1 MTANKQPH
9 ILNAS
14 SNLVGIALVL
24 VTGLKLT
31 KASDTTWCDEISV
44 CCAIAFMAS
53 CVTSYLSLRADNRL
67 AAAYERAADYL
78 FMGGMF
84 SLFFA
89 VTGFAYDYL

>member
-1 MTANKQPH
+1 MSANKQPH

-31 KASDTTWCDEISV
+31 KASDNTLCDEIAV

-53 CVTSYLSLRADNRL
+53 CVTSYLSLRTERF
-67 AAAYERAADYL
+67 AALYERIADYL
-78 FMGGMF
+78 FLGGMF
-84 SLFFA
+84 SLFIA
-89 VTGFAYDYL
+89 VTAFAYDFL